1 MPNWREAMSN
11 ELTTLMRHGNWDLVP
26 PPAGCRPVSCKW
38 VFRVKRTANDTID
51 RFKAQL
57 VAKGFHQ
64 RPGMKPA
71 STLPKSS
78 NRFSPKLSIP
88 TVTNFSI
95 YCRYNSARIIAN
107 VHMQIFPFT
116 ADIIL
121 PEL

>member
-64 RPGMKPA
+64 RPGIDYKETFSPVVKPA
-71 STLPKSS
+71 TIRSVLIVAVIQGWIL
-78 NRFSPKLSIP
+78 R
-88 TVTNFSI
+88 
-95 YCRYNSARIIAN
+95 
-107 VHMQIFPFT
+107 QIDVNNAF
-116 ADIIL
+116 L
-121 PEL
+121 HG